1 MKVTE
6 VEPGPVPQTVGVAV
20 ASFNEAITDRLL
32 DGALAALE
40 ESGVAAVTVARVSG
54 ALELGVVVDA
64 LLEQGHDAAIAI
76 GAVIKGETDHYEYVS
91 SEAVRAI
98 TEVALRHRRPV
109 GNAVLTVREYEQAVD
124 RSLPGPSNKGG
135 EAVEAMIRA
144 HRAIA
149 GIDSPAERTGS

>member
-6 VEPGPVPQTVGVAV
+6 VEPGPVPHTVGVAV
-20 ASFNEAITDRLL
+20 ASYNEAITGRLL
-32 DGALAALE
+32 QGTLEALE
-40 ESGVAAVTVARVSG
+40 EAGIAAVTVARVSG

-91 SEAVRAI
+91 AEAARAI
-98 TEVALRHRRPV
+98 TEVALRRRRPV

-124 RSLPGPSNKGG
+124 RSLPGPSNKGR

-144 HRAIA
+144 YRILS
-149 GIDSPAERTGS
+149 GIGASG